1 MIQRWVR
8 STTWKLNKMI
18 GRTYWTSTA
27 KVKGNTT
34 VKLLKSLACQENEL
48 VTYLIQ
54 NEILSEGFK

>member
-1 MIQRWVR
+1 
-8 STTWKLNKMI
+8 MI

>member
-1 MIQRWVR
+1 MIQRRVR

-27 KVKGNTT
+27 RVKGNTAA
-34 VKLLKSLACQENEL
+34 KLAKALECQENEL